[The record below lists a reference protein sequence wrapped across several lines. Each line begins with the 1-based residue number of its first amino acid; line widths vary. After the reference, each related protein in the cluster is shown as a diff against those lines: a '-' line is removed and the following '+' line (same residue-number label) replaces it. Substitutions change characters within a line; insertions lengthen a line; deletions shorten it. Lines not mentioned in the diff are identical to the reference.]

1 MGEIGQKMPRGSV
14 PRSRPSCHGNSASPF
29 RLGRRRRAVQ
39 ALSSYTPDPRSSQA
53 STVLTSG
60 RGCHSGP
67 TTPLLQTRTTA
78 KSNPCMRRDRLGPLL
93 PPLPPPSGTQ
103 DSVQSRVSLKSQ
115 LGPHADSCRHT
126 RTHLSRYSSNAFRPP
141 TVHLRTLR
149 SPSSLLSP
157 GAVHPVISSV
167 DI

>member
-1 MGEIGQKMPRGSV
+1 M
-14 PRSRPSCHGNSASPF
+14 RS
-29 RLGRRRRAVQ
+29 GRRCLEDHSPAAARVVTATAPVRSDWGGDA
-39 ALSSYTPDPRSSQA
+39 APCKLLSSSYTPDPRSSQA